1 MRLCLLVLLALSA
14 QAAELS
20 QATLQEFNKYMQSA
34 DREMAERATHNL
46 HIIRGLAASSRLKS
60 GEIVVR
66 TWHTEP
72 TVDVKD
78 GLIHDWV
85 GTFFVPG
92 GTVNDA
98 LEVIRGV
105 ENHARI
111 YAPDTV
117 RAGLISRTADT
128 TKSTMRTSKKK
139 VITVTLD
146 YVFEGKWYTLSEKT
160 ARGAIRSLSVREVE
174 NAGQSDE
181 KVLPDG
187 QGWGWLWRLN
197 SYWAIAERDGGVYA
211 EFRSI
216 SLTRNIPL
224 GLSTL
229 MKPYITGV
237 PRETLEQTLAR
248 TKSAIAA
255 KAASR

>member
-1 MRLCLLVLLALSA
+1 MKAVILILLATPGF
-14 QAAELS
+14 AAELS
-20 QATLQEFNKYMQSA
+20 QATLQEFNAYMRSA
-34 DREMAERATHNL
+34 DREMTERASHSL
-46 HIIRGLAASSRLKS
+46 HIIRGLAASSRLKN
-60 GEIVVR
+60 GEVVVR
-66 TWHTEP
+66 TWHNEP

-105 ENHARI
+105 EHHAKI

-117 RAGLISRTADT
+117 RAGVISRSTDT

-139 VITVTLD
+139 VLTVTLD
-146 YVFEGKWYTLSEKT
+146 YVFEGKWYTISEKS
-160 ARGAIRSLSVREVE
+160 ARGAIRSISVREVE
-174 NAGQSDE
+174 NAGAANE

-197 SYWAIAERDGGVYA
+197 SYWSIAERDGGVYA
-211 EFRSI
+211 EMRSV

-237 PRETLEQTLAR
+237 PRETLEQTLAK
-248 TKSAIAA
+248 TKDAIAA